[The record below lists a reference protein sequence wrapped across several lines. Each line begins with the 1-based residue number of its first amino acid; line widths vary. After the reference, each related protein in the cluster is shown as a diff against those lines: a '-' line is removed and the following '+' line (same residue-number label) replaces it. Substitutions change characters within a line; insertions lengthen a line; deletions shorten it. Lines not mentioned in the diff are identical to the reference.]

1 MKHRVVVMLGMKGGT
16 GKSTVAIHLAVAAS
30 QAKHRVMLLDTDPQA
45 TAVRWTRQRQAL
57 EPTVMGAAAYDAA
70 KHIGASSCDLI
81 VVDTAPRA
89 ETDISRLAAQAD
101 LIVIPLHCTMPDL
114 DAAEVAFQM
123 AEAAGR
129 PFVIVFNAINPR
141 GLEVAEVREALTGQ
155 GYMVAP
161 SMLAHRTAFARAL
174 SSGLAVTEFEQ
185 EGRAAE
191 EITNLW
197 KWRAKRI

>member
-129 PFVIVFNAINPR
+129 PFVIVFNAIIRADSKWPR
-141 GLEVAEVREALTGQ
+141 CVR
-155 GYMVAP
+155 
-161 SMLAHRTAFARAL
+161 R
-174 SSGLAVTEFEQ
+174 
-185 EGRAAE
+185 
-191 EITNLW
+191 
-197 KWRAKRI
+197 

>member
-1 MKHRVVVMLGMKGGT
+1 MKSRVVVMLGMKGGT
-16 GKSTVAIHLAVAAS
+16 GKSTVAIHLAVAAY
-30 QAKHRVMLLDTDPQA
+30 QAKRRVMLLDTDPQA
-45 TAVRWTRQRQAL
+45 TAVRWTRQRQAS
-57 EPTVMGAAAYDAA
+57 EPSVMGAPAYDAA
-70 KHIGASSCDLI
+70 KHIAASSCDLI

-89 ETDISRLAAQAD
+89 ETDISRLASQAD

-141 GLEVAEVREALTGQ
+141 GLEVAEVREALTAQ
-155 GYMVAP
+155 GYTVAP
-161 SMLAHRTAFARAL
+161 PMLAHRTAFARAL

-197 KWRAKRI
+197 KWISKRL